1 MGAGQSG
8 EQFDIL
14 KKKLNALA
22 CGVFSSSERL
32 IECFTV
38 LPVNMRFILE
48 QMQLQGQHIRME
60 GSVGIFASWFRD
72 AEPDVVTNAENIH
85 FLWSCLDDTQRETV
99 LDELHDVL
107 LERHIRIDSRIA
119 IITRFHN
126 ELSFIEPEKAV
137 ERRAIAA
144 LFSASVD
151 NVLLSQWLDRQT
163 FSFSSWSP
171 EDARTATSCIM
182 NNSEIF
188 PLICRN
194 SQYIKNRMLPEK
206 ADVTE
211 DSDTFPD

>member
-1 MGAGQSG
+1 MTYISQVSS
-8 EQFDIL
+8 FDIL
-14 KKKLNALA
+14 KKKLNAPA

-163 FSFSSWSP
+163 FSFSSWWIGPYIS
-171 EDARTATSCIM
+171 RHFLSL
-182 NNSEIF
+182 N
-188 PLICRN
+188 PLLVRRRRYSRGERYPSALCGCH
-194 SQYIKNRMLPEK
+194 SL
-206 ADVTE
+206 
-211 DSDTFPD
+211 